1 MAITLLGA
9 TALVPGA
16 QSLLHS
22 VQQFSLQTI
31 CTENKMGNQGVGFLH
46 YVGNINNS
54 LNVNQFLDI
63 DKPFWVWAFRI
74 TSRPTTQPRVPHTKM
89 TNIPGAA
96 ARGVERTLFV
106 KPNSN
111 FILPFQTRFLCP
123 DVLYRDEVRYCI
135 PSQAHS

>member
-1 MAITLLGA
+1 MALTLLGA

-31 CTENKMGNQGVGFLH
+31 CTENKMGNQGVGFSH

-54 LNVNQFLDI
+54 LNENQFLDI

-74 TSRPTTQPRVPHTKM
+74 TTITTQYRVYVCSGHCAEHMTTYPHTL
-89 TNIPGAA
+89 GSSF
-96 ARGVERTLFV
+96 G
-106 KPNSN
+106 
-111 FILPFQTRFLCP
+111 
-123 DVLYRDEVRYCI
+123 DEVTLSASHI
-135 PSQAHS
+135 